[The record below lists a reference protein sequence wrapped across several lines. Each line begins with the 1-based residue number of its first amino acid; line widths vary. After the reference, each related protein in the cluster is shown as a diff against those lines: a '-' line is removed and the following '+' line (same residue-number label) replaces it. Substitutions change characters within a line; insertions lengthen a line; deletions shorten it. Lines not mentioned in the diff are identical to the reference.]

1 MPALTEIIG
10 STSPP
15 GGGASSAELT
25 ALKTDVAD
33 IKTSLKPIIGR
44 TVYTTAIAL
53 NAEIGDEIHIDGEGT
68 IQLPAAPNDGA
79 DIFIFDELGKI
90 KENKNNILLGAGD
103 RWRMRDDT
111 FETAP
116 LIFNDDHLRRG
127 WMLLKY
133 SVSSKSW
140 WPYVHYGT
148 SGASSGTGLS
158 EVQHDAAEQNPL
170 SISSKPSVQFH
181 LEGGGGAK
189 IESSLPDGWWGTVLN
204 TTNDPQPISFDADLT
219 VFLRDG
225 SQIDPVDSPYQLE
238 GNSVVTLQM
247 VDNGFKFLQ
256 IIPNGG
262 PSGTGERTE
271 TATSEL
277 VLAANTW
284 VDIPL
289 PPGNNTG
296 KTIVDYRILTQAGED
311 ITTALDSRFFNNAW
325 QVRSLSALTDLKCSL
340 ELIGAGSSSSETV
353 TLATITANTWTDIPS
368 PTSGKTIA
376 DYKALSKVGDDIT
389 DALESKLIGS
399 QWQVRSLTEIKDVQF
414 KLELV

>member
-1 MPALTEIIG
+1 M
-10 STSPP
+10 
-15 GGGASSAELT
+15 T

-33 IKTSLKPIIGR
+33 IKSSIKPIIGR
-44 TVYTTAIAL
+44 TVYTTATVL

-68 IQLPAAPNDGA
+68 IQLPTAPDDGA

-170 SISSKPSVQFH
+170 PISSKPSVQFH

-189 IESSLPDGWWGTVLN
+189 VESSLPDGWWATVLN
-204 TTNDPQPISFDADLT
+204 TTNDPQPISFDADLM

-225 SQIDPVDSPYQLE
+225 SQIDPVDSPYQLK

-256 IIPNGG
+256 IIPHGG
-262 PSGTGERTE
+262 GGT
-271 TATSEL
+271 
-277 VLAANTW
+277 AAGG
-284 VDIPL
+284 DRIESIPL
-289 PPGNNTG
+289 DTLPAGAWTPFPMATGTIKDFKIFDSTGNDISSLVETRRTAASGWEVFSLVRQEDLIFEYEITPKGDSKIEKFVLPLLPANVWTNLPVATG
-296 KTIVDYRILTQAGED
+296 V
-311 ITTALDSRFFNNAW
+311 
-325 QVRSLSALTDLKCSL
+325 
-340 ELIGAGSSSSETV
+340 
-353 TLATITANTWTDIPS
+353 
-368 PTSGKTIA
+368 IA
-376 DYKALSKVGDDIT
+376 DYKIFDSDVDIS
-389 DALESKLIGS
+389 DLLDIRRINGIYEA
-399 QWQVRSLTEIKDVQF
+399 RSLVDLLNLQIEYEIGA
-414 KLELV
+414 

>member
-1 MPALTEIIG
+1 
-10 STSPP
+10 
-15 GGGASSAELT
+15 
-25 ALKTDVAD
+25 
-33 IKTSLKPIIGR
+33 
-44 TVYTTAIAL
+44 
-53 NAEIGDEIHIDGEGT
+53 
-68 IQLPAAPNDGA
+68 
-79 DIFIFDELGKI
+79 
-90 KENKNNILLGAGD
+90 
-103 RWRMRDDT
+103 MRDGT
-111 FETAP
+111 FETTA
-116 LIFNDDHLRRG
+116 LIFDDDQLRRG
-127 WMLLKY
+127 WMRFKY
-133 SVSSKSW
+133 TAASKSW

-158 EVQHDAAEQNPL
+158 EVQHDAAELNPL

-189 IESSLPDGWWGTVLN
+189 IDSSLPDGWWGTVLN

-219 VFLRDG
+219 VFLRNG
-225 SQIDPVDSPYQLE
+225 SLINTVDSPYQLE

-262 PSGTGERTE
+262 SSGAGERTE
-271 TATSEL
+271 TATSVL
-277 VLAANTW
+277 ALAANTW

-296 KTIVDYRILTQAGED
+296 KTIVDYRILTQTGED

-325 QVRSLSALTDLKCSL
+325 QVRSLSTLADLQCSL

-368 PTSGKTIA
+368 PTNGKTIA

-389 DALESKLIGS
+389 DALESKLTGT